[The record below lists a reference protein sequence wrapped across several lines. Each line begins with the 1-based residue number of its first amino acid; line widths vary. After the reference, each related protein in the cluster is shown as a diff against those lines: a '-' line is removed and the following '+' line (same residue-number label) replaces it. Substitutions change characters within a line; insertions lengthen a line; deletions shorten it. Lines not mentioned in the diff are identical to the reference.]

1 MSLRDQR
8 SPQVKKMAPGY
19 QLAILVFVALFL
31 LGGCATKRSVP
42 VPLASIEGV
51 NAHFG
56 VGRIVSL
63 KTEKSIAFETLID
76 QLKPID
82 IIFIGEVH
90 DNAEHH
96 LIQVQILQAL
106 IARYGPVTVAME
118 VFQEPQQSIIDDYID
133 GGMTEEV
140 FLKDVDWR
148 KQWGLDYLF
157 YRPLVVMVKEH
168 GGSVLAINVPR
179 KIVKNVAKG
188 GLKSLKPEERQQVA
202 DVIDLDNKQ
211 HRAYL
216 REVYEGHPRSNLK
229 GFDYFYQAQ
238 CVWEDT
244 MAENIAE
251 YLKENQEKQNKGKEN
266 RGKENEKTVV
276 FTGNGHISH
285 KFGIPERTIKRIPLT
300 MATIVLSPLSERMI
314 INKEVADYVWL
325 TGDYHRKRRMMR
337 PKKQSNQ
344 TGSGGRVANR

>member
-1 MSLRDQR
+1 MKIRT
-8 SPQVKKMAPGY
+8 VGY
-19 QLAILVFVALFL
+19 NLVFLFFGALFL
-31 LGGCATKRSVP
+31 LGGCAAKRPVP

-63 KTEKSIAFETLID
+63 KTEKSISFETLID
-76 QLKPID
+76 QLRPID

-118 VFQEPQQSIIDDYID
+118 FFQEPQQSIIDDYID

-140 FLKDVDWR
+140 FLRDVDWR
-148 KQWGLDYLF
+148 KHWGLDYLF
-157 YRPLVVMVKEH
+157 YRPLIVMAKEH
-168 GGSVLAINVPR
+168 GGRVLAINVPR
-179 KIVKNVAKG
+179 KIVKKVAKE

-202 DVIDLDNKQ
+202 DVIDLDNKE

-216 REVYEGHPRSNLK
+216 REVYEGHPMSDLK

-251 YLKENQEKQNKGKEN
+251 YLKENQEKKNQEKKN
-266 RGKENEKTVV
+266 REKKNEKMIV

-285 KFGIPERTIKRIPLT
+285 KFGIPDRTIKRVPLT
-300 MATIVLSPLSERMI
+300 MATIVLAPLSERMFI
-314 INKEVADYVWL
+314 DKEVADYVWL
-325 TGDYHRKRRMMR
+325 TGDYHRKRRLMR
-337 PKKQSNQ
+337 PRPQRN
-344 TGSGGRVANR
+344 